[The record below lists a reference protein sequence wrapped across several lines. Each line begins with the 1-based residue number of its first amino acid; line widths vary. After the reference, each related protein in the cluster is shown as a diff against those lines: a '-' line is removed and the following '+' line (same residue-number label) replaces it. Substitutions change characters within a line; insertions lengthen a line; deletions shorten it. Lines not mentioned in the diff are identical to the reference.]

1 MKSKKQRATIQCK
14 NEEANDDVVI
24 QRKYKCT
31 RNETIKQKVCDDAR
45 KQIICSFFCFRVF
58 LFRERSPTFGGDN
71 SNFWRAAPTFKGM
84 APNSGEGLR
93 TCLEGNETLPLAP
106 RA

>member
-31 RNETIKQKVCDDAR
+31 RNERIKQKVCDDAR

-58 LFRERSPTFGGDN
+58 FVQGAFP
-71 SNFWRAAPTFKGM
+71 NFWGR
-84 APNSGEGLR
+84 
-93 TCLEGNETLPLAP
+93 
-106 RA
+106 